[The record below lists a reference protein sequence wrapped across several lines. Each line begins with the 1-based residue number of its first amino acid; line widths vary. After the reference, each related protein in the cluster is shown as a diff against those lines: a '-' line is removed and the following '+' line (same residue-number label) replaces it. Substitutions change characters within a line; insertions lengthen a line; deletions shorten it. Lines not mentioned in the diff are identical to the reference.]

1 MRCALSL
8 DGGWVHGPNTGLM
21 EGPTVSIVMKR
32 IRTSTRL
39 FMGLVF
45 VFACGEA
52 DESELPFLG
61 GYDFENGAEG
71 LVPKV
76 EGSWQVAEED
86 GSMVYQLLTP
96 GEFGEIRAPTA
107 WSVVP
112 DFPVGS
118 FVFSGRL
125 KCHTDPEVAVRD
137 MLVLFHY
144 QDPTHFY
151 YVHFAASSD
160 QVHNIIGLVNG
171 ADRVKINREPAGES
185 TFRLTDAGWH
195 DFKVTFDSGTG
206 EIQAFLDNMET
217 PILTATDTTLPSG
230 LIGVG
235 SFDDTGSFDDLM
247 LWGDVGNRR

>member
-1 MRCALSL
+1 
-8 DGGWVHGPNTGLM
+8 
-21 EGPTVSIVMKR
+21 MKR
-32 IRTSTRL
+32 IRISIEL
-39 FMGLVF
+39 LLSLVLL
-45 VFACGEA
+45 VGCAEVGER
-52 DESELPFLG
+52 DLPFLG

-71 LVPKV
+71 LAPKV
-76 EGSWQVAEED
+76 EESWLVAEED

-107 WSVVP
+107 WSVLP
-112 DFPVGS
+112 AFPVGS

-160 QVHNIIGLVNG
+160 HVHNIIGLVNG
-171 ADRVKINREPAGES
+171 ADRVKINRETPGES
-185 TFRLTDAGWH
+185 IFRLTDVGWH

-206 EIQAFLDNMET
+206 EIQAFLDDMET
-217 PILTATDTTLPSG
+217 PILTASDTTLPNG
-230 LIGVG
+230 LVGVG

-247 LWGDVGNRR
+247 LWGEAGNRR

>member
-1 MRCALSL
+1 
-8 DGGWVHGPNTGLM
+8 
-21 EGPTVSIVMKR
+21 MKR
-32 IRTSTRL
+32 IPTSIEL
-39 FMGLVF
+39 LLSLVLL
-45 VFACGEA
+45 VGCAEVGET
-52 DESELPFLG
+52 DLPFLG

-71 LVPKV
+71 LAPKV
-76 EGSWQVAEED
+76 EESWLVAEED
-86 GSMVYQLLTP
+86 GSWVYQLLTP

-107 WSVVP
+107 WSVLP
-112 DFPVGS
+112 AFPVGS

-160 QVHNIIGLVNG
+160 DVHNIIGLVNG
-171 ADRVKINREPAGES
+171 ADRVKINREPPGES
-185 TFRLTDAGWH
+185 VFRLTDAGWH

-206 EIQAFLDNMET
+206 EIQAFLDDMET
-217 PILTATDTTLPSG
+217 PILTASDTTLPNG
-230 LIGVG
+230 LVGVG

-247 LWGDVGNRR
+247 LWGEVGRHR

>member
-1 MRCALSL
+1 
-8 DGGWVHGPNTGLM
+8 
-21 EGPTVSIVMKR
+21 MKR
-32 IRTSTRL
+32 IRISIEL
-39 FMGLVF
+39 LLSLVLL
-45 VFACGEA
+45 VGCAEVGER
-52 DESELPFLG
+52 DLPFLG

-71 LVPKV
+71 LAPKV
-76 EGSWQVAEED
+76 EESWLVAEED

-107 WSVVP
+107 WSVLP
-112 DFPVGS
+112 AFPVGS

-160 QVHNIIGLVNG
+160 HVHNIIGLVNG
-171 ADRVKINREPAGES
+171 ADRVKINREPPGES
-185 TFRLTDAGWH
+185 IFRLTDAGWH

-206 EIQAFLDNMET
+206 EIQAFLDDMET
-217 PILTATDTTLPSG
+217 PILTASDTTLPNG
-230 LIGVG
+230 LVGVG

-247 LWGDVGNRR
+247 LWGEAGNRR

>member
-1 MRCALSL
+1 MERIQTSIELLLSL
-8 DGGWVHGPNTGLM
+8 VL
-21 EGPTVSIVMKR
+21 
-32 IRTSTRL
+32 
-39 FMGLVF
+39 LVGCAE
-45 VFACGEA
+45 VGER
-52 DESELPFLG
+52 DLPFLG

-71 LVPKV
+71 LAPKV
-76 EGSWQVAEED
+76 EESWQVAEED

-107 WSVVP
+107 WSVLP
-112 DFPVGS
+112 AFPVGS

-160 QVHNIIGLVNG
+160 DVHNIIGLVNG
-171 ADRVKINREPAGES
+171 ADRVKINREPPGES
-185 TFRLTDAGWH
+185 IFRLTDAGWH

-206 EIQAFLDNMET
+206 EIQAFLDDMET
-217 PILTATDTTLPSG
+217 PILTASDITLPQG
-230 LIGVG
+230 LVGVG

-247 LWGDVGNRR
+247 LWGEAGNRR

>member
-1 MRCALSL
+1 LTSITRFLVCVLMVGCAEV
-8 DGGWVHGPNTGLM
+8 DG
-21 EGPTVSIVMKR
+21 R
-32 IRTSTRL
+32 
-39 FMGLVF
+39 
-45 VFACGEA
+45 
-52 DESELPFLG
+52 ELPFLG

-71 LVPKV
+71 LAPKV
-76 EGSWQVAEED
+76 EESWQVAEED

-107 WSVVP
+107 WSVLP
-112 DFPVGS
+112 AFPVGS

-160 QVHNIIGLVNG
+160 DVHNIIGLVNG
-171 ADRVKINREPAGES
+171 ADRVKINREPPGES
-185 TFRLTDAGWH
+185 IFRLTDAGWH

-206 EIQAFLDNMET
+206 EIQAFLDDMET
-217 PILTATDTTLPSG
+217 PILTASDTILPHG
-230 LIGVG
+230 LVGVG

-247 LWGDVGNRR
+247 LWGEAGNRR

>member
-1 MRCALSL
+1 
-8 DGGWVHGPNTGLM
+8 
-21 EGPTVSIVMKR
+21 MKR
-32 IRTSTRL
+32 IPTSIEL
-39 FMGLVF
+39 LLSLVLL
-45 VFACGEA
+45 VGCAEVGET
-52 DESELPFLG
+52 DLPFLG

-71 LVPKV
+71 LAPKV
-76 EGSWQVAEED
+76 EESWLVAEED
-86 GSMVYQLLTP
+86 GSWVYQLLTP

-107 WSVVP
+107 WSVLP
-112 DFPVGS
+112 AFPVGS

-160 QVHNIIGLVNG
+160 DVHNIIGLVNG
-171 ADRVKINREPAGES
+171 ADRVKINREPPGES
-185 TFRLTDAGWH
+185 VFRLTDAGWH

-206 EIQAFLDNMET
+206 EIQAFLDDMET
-217 PILTATDTTLPSG
+217 PILTASDTTLPTG
-230 LIGVG
+230 LVGVG

-247 LWGDVGNRR
+247 LWGEVGRHR